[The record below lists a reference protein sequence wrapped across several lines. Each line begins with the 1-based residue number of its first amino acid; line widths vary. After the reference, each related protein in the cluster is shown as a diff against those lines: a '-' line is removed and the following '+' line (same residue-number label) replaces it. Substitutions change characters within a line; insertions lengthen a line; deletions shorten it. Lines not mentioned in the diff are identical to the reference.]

1 MSEQGVEERSGE
13 KSLAWPPAVLELLH
27 DWDRRAAASEATHYE
42 LAGRLVKRN
51 IQLGAPIVILTTI
64 IGTSVFAT
72 LEERVE
78 SGWRIAVGLISV
90 FAAILASLQTFFRFA
105 ERAEQHRIA
114 AELWAAI
121 RRHIGE
127 MLALHPGY
135 LHGDPQKHIAGLR
148 QRMDET
154 SKQSPAMGQATWER
168 ALSKKRIPEEA
179 AQEQRSPT
187 R

>member
-1 MSEQGVEERSGE
+1 MSEQRFEDRSGD

-42 LAGRLVKRN
+42 LAGRLAKRN

-72 LEERVE
+72 LEEQVE
-78 SGWRIAVGLISV
+78 SGWRIAVGLVSV
-90 FAAILASLQTFFRFA
+90 LAAVLASLQTFFRFA

-135 LHGDPQKHIAGLR
+135 LHGDPQKYLAALR

-168 ALSKKRIPEEA
+168 ALAKRMPGEVTP
-179 AQEQRSPT
+179 QQRSPT
-187 R
+187 T